1 MAVQILPIVK
11 AVAPYVADIAKIAI
25 PIFTSK
31 KPPSAP
37 EETKPDPVI
46 ITQQIEELQQAASQN
61 AQSVKAIAENLQKAL
76 EKIEDAAQE
85 ADRKISAYKAM
96 VVFSFGF
103 SILSL
108 ALCIYIILR

>member
-31 KPPSAP
+31 KTPAAP
-37 EETKPDPVI
+37 EELKPDPV

-61 AQSVKAIAENLQKAL
+61 AQSVKAIAENLQKTI

-85 ADRKISAYKAM
+85 ADKKISTYKTL
-96 VVFSFGF
+96 VILSFGF

-108 ALCIYIILR
+108 SVCIYLILL